1 MNNVDVEI
9 YISNLINFFENNPN
23 DLMVLVGQTQKE
35 LFFKKLRLRSEKNV
49 EEGSDFVLTKQQIID
64 IVVEMKIHDKSEEK
78 INTIVQKTNFGDI
91 FLN

>member
-9 YISNLINFFENNPN
+9 YISNLITFFENNPN

-64 IVVEMKIHDKSEEK
+64 IVVEMKIHDNSEEN
-78 INTIVQKTNFGDI
+78 INTIIQKTNFGDI